1 MKKNIVIA
9 ATFALFFSMPF
20 LSFGQYAEQALRLSN
35 LSYAGTA
42 RFTGMGGA
50 FGAVGGDFTTLSI
63 NPAGIGTYKK
73 SEITFTPLFYNTR
86 SFSEYFG
93 DNREELGTC
102 LNISNIGFVF
112 AATMPKSDLRAIQ
125 FAVGCSRLAN
135 YNNRIHFEGL
145 NDRNSFVRTLSNDAT
160 VADWNNAY
168 NINNPYYAD
177 ELAGATN
184 LLYKEGDRWFANMD
198 KNVSQSAWL
207 QRKGGIDELVFTLGG
222 NYLDKLYIGTTLG
235 FPFMTYWHLYQYEEK
250 DITGTQNIRGMRYE
264 ETYQSEGAGIN
275 GKFGVIYKP
284 VSFLRIG
291 AAIHTPTYYFLIKEN
306 EWMTMSSSFRD
317 SIRWSITASSPE
329 REFEY
334 SQMTPMRAIGSL
346 AFTIGSIAVI
356 NTDYEWVDH
365 SMNTLYSSEEGVTSN
380 DMSVLNNANTDIRN
394 SYKNQHIVRTGV
406 EIHLNAFYIRSG
418 YGWYSSPFKNKNIN
432 NMSFQTFAFGAGFRA
447 GAFGLDFAY
456 QYARNKSKYYP
467 YEADKYGWYNNDP
480 SPYAKITD
488 NANSFMLTF
497 SYRY

>member
-9 ATFALFFSMPF
+9 ATLALFFSMPF
-20 LSFGQYAEQALRLSN
+20 SSFGQYAEQALRLSN
-35 LSYAGTA
+35 LSYGGTA
-42 RFTGMGGA
+42 RFTGVGGA
-50 FGAVGGDFTTLSI
+50 FGAIGGDFTTMST
-63 NPAGIGTYKK
+63 NPAGIGIYKN
-73 SEITFTPLFYNTR
+73 SEITFTPLVYNTR
-86 SFSEYFG
+86 SFSEYFK
-93 DNREELGTC
+93 NNQKEFSTRM
-102 LNISNIGFVF
+102 NINNLGFVF
-112 AATMPKSDLRAIQ
+112 AAPIINSDFKVIQ
-125 FAVGCSRLAN
+125 FGIGCNRLAN
-135 YNNRIHFEGL
+135 FNNNIYFEGY
-145 NDRNSFVRTLSNDAT
+145 NARNSFLRTLSDDAT
-160 VADWNNAY
+160 NADRAHAY

-184 LLYKEGDRWFANMD
+184 LLYKEGDEWFADKN
-198 KNVSQSAWL
+198 KNVSQNAWL
-207 QRKGGIDELVFTLGG
+207 QREGGIDELVFTLGG
-222 NYLDKLYIGTTLG
+222 NYGNKLYIGATLG
-235 FPFMTYWHLYQYEEK
+235 FQFMSYWHLYQYEEG
-250 DITGTQNIRGMRYE
+250 DPTGLENFRSMHYD
-264 ETYQSEGAGIN
+264 ETYKSEGSGIN

-284 VSFLRIG
+284 VPFLRIG
-291 AAIHTPTYYFLIKEN
+291 AALHTPTYYWLIQES
-306 EWMTMSSSFRD
+306 EWMSMSSSFRD
-317 SIRWSITASSPE
+317 SIQWNAKASTQE
-329 REFEY
+329 RQFEY

-346 AFTIGSIAVI
+346 AFTAGKIAVI
-356 NTDYEWVDH
+356 SADYEWVDH
-365 SMNTLYSSEEGVTSN
+365 RMNTLYLNRERLTNN
-380 DMSVLNNANTDIRN
+380 DNTVINNANTDIRN